1 MDTSLPAL
9 KDILPVR
16 NVNKDKMIL
25 IEISLFG

>member
-1 MDTSLPAL
+1 MGTSLLAL

-25 IEISLFG
+25 IEISIFG